1 MGKINI
7 FLNKEKW
14 KREWKQGMKKDIKVG
29 IEALHLFQHAK

>member
-14 KREWKQGMKKDIKVG
+14 KREWKQGMKKDIKVD
-29 IEALHLFQHAK
+29 IEALHMFQHAK